1 MMDENVDYMQH
12 NEYENQ
18 RAAYYGHNYH
28 HSLVGMER
36 YHQQQMRRG
45 SPLAQNGHTVQEVE
59 DENMMNDMMSLDAP
73 VPQHRHHL
81 SISLQKDIEGMENY
95 QKDIETHIVNGHH
108 QPNGNVFNTN
118 PVSPAPEVMYPQHP
132 AIPNVE
138 NDVHNGPELLSGAE
152 EGVSDV
158 ETERRQ
164 NQQVA
169 RERTQSI
176 VGMGAQYLSGDIT
189 MSMSETHSYIPQ
201 QQYPHS
207 RDTSLSH
214 MQQQQQYDSADPR
227 ENSAMAML
235 MAGDGLGVPS
245 HLGAGGIGRSGFDEL
260 LSEDGRT
267 NISDIMTN
275 PSVPPSPRPRYSQS
289 HMHNMSNNS
298 NAWMSDTSKAAGS
311 VTSSITKFNAQ
322 AKEFKF
328 NPVATFTYSPKSKPF
343 VPSSVVSSPA
353 ASTGTHS
360 RNVSGGPISFGGFG
374 GLGRSKFNIA
384 AAPFQ
389 PSIFSNGSSSSVFA
403 KGIAAFSPDAPEFK
417 PRSAALPPPS
427 SSLPSVSKSP
437 AGLSPI
443 FSQAEE
449 VVLPPIE
456 DKVLVHSPSRL
467 ATHSEISA
475 DETGDVREGSV
486 SEGGRKR
493 VKHGPTLSA
502 VRDTEVP
509 ALESLQPAKAGSVS
523 TADSDHDEDTIVEG
537 SETSDEVEEVVKDL
551 LEKREP
557 LITIHETETKVE
569 SEYEPYEFRNSEEAT
584 GFAMADS
591 GKSAPSRRD
600 TRIDLLDGGM
610 SVEEAQ
616 LIVNAPAT
624 PLDSRSERNITPLPQ
639 EEPVQST
646 LQPTVEEFNF
656 DFSQPP
662 KSLSPVP
669 IKKSGT
675 GESRYAHT
683 PSPPPSHPAPPLPMM
698 DDMSVFGPPADPSPV
713 TRNGD
718 LYRFR
723 EPPTNPMPT
732 DSELDEVIQQLTKN
746 DPIYE
751 GQDKEYSG
759 SEVAFQGEEMEE
771 EVEEEEEDEEGEEEE
786 VVPWKRDTSKRPG
799 IPLFREP
806 TPTQLLENPFEQA
819 ERSAGPSPSP
829 RRGFYR
835 HRASSFS
842 PDEAYVQAQITG
854 EVAYQPPMQEDVGVV
869 NVDSDWDDMIGG
881 EEEDPKL
888 RPQSRLFFDAHVE
901 ELVDGL
907 LRSRLDPVDKSLSA
921 IHDVLRNYSIALGGR
936 RGSISTSAVHSDAD
950 DEDDTQPLRSPRKD
964 KKSEKIR
971 SAVVDALVMHDWGAT
986 EDKLAELYG
995 AIAKVS
1001 RTCQDSH
1008 LNDDLAE
1015 AKISILDALAN
1026 TVHTDELDIVKSDLL
1041 AAMRNTA
1048 KANDMDELRSG
1059 LNRSVSKLAQVEDVA
1074 NIREAMEDIIG
1085 VVAQT
1090 SDVVS
1095 MKLELSEALTRS
1107 AQKTDTDQLKK
1118 SITDVFNKVAHKE
1131 DLEHFQNIAIDV
1143 FSKVVKTNDLMELK
1157 NMLLEVLRTV
1167 HGVDVRG
1174 DVQKLSHDN
1183 AAVRQALSEVLKL
1196 TQDNAENVDFHQESQ
1211 EGVVR
1216 ENHAIVKESLGAIQM
1231 SVVEVTKLIQQR
1243 GSKEDMRRVLQ
1254 KEDQYKSFANVM
1266 AAVEKVRKTVD
1277 GVVGRVPGVED
1288 IRKISDSQPR
1298 LEDIRGAVEEAVK
1311 AQHTIEDVRTVVE
1324 DITGKQPT
1332 LEDVRFVIE
1341 EVASK
1346 QIEDV
1351 RFVVEDAAGRQPSI
1365 EELRFVVEEA
1375 ASKQLEVVRSAVEDA
1390 ANSQPSIEELRFV
1403 VEEATSKQMEVVRSI
1418 VEDAASNQPRL
1429 SDVKSAMVEAV
1440 DTLPKMDD
1448 LRFMISQLLAQHQTV
1463 EVARVGEHIN
1473 HQELQLRVAGL
1484 EKMLG
1489 ETESRAEGEAQARRE
1504 ANDRSLEMNSRLKI
1518 AEEEAARCRGMAE
1531 ESDRRL
1537 KAIDDKR
1544 HQALTQ
1550 TQMRS
1555 ALLEGAH
1562 SSLQKS
1568 VGDLSARNASLEGSL
1583 REAQQSSERHREES
1597 ARVEDE
1603 NRELRRA
1610 IESMKAEMEE
1620 SIRVREGFRG
1630 KFDKLQGDMQT
1641 AAYEI
1646 GQEQGKR
1653 RKIQEEQKARIEVLE
1668 ARVGVE
1674 VTVKE
1679 NLEGEVRRLEVEQ
1692 KEAIKLKV
1700 EFEQMKRSNAKLE
1713 ELLDKFREEAMEHS
1727 QRAAALTHEVDSARD
1742 SAHDEV
1748 AQVRESLQ
1756 RDVDAAN
1763 TEVNAV
1769 RAVLE
1774 GDIEHARYE
1783 VDRVTQ
1789 EAAIEKE
1796 KFSLLLQESADSKR
1810 AALNELEEMKVALS
1824 KDSAENKSAALQDQ
1838 HRKYERQLSELKQ
1851 QMEDTRFQHERALRI
1866 ATEDRERDKY
1876 FLTERLNNSQT
1887 ESKNLREYTSQL
1899 KEHVKFATTAAQAAA
1914 QAAQSAKSITAPVPH
1929 ASEERALRESLDV
1942 LQTQLQQREARIEG
1956 LEQQLS
1962 KFDKTDIKRKDE
1974 QITWLRELLEVRI
1987 DELEEIVHSLSL
1999 PHFDRESV
2007 RDTALRLRTNLQM
2020 EQREKEMAMAGFR
2033 PAPAAAA
2040 AAAVSLASRLPG
2052 VANSAASWW
2061 NSKNKGPSSTTAQSS
2076 TPSRP
2081 TSRAGFLNG
2090 ILTPPNTTLANTQRM
2105 GSRLTKGISSD
2116 TASNSSQNTI
2126 TSRQRD
2132 KQIASASRRDNA
2144 SSSRRGTITPQLFR
2158 RGSYDADAD
2167 ESMGST
2173 EYYQDEDDA
2182 TETGADDGDTTPFRP
2197 SFYRH

>member
-12 NEYENQ
+12 NEYVENQ
-18 RAAYYGHNYH
+18 RAAYYGHSH
-28 HSLVGMER
+28 HQSLVSMER

-45 SPLAQNGHTVQEVE
+45 SPLAQAGHTVQEVE
-59 DENMMNDMMSLDAP
+59 DENMMNEMMSLDAP

-81 SISLQKDIEGMENY
+81 SISLQEDIEGMENY

-108 QPNGNVFNTN
+108 QSNGNVFNTN

-132 AIPNVE
+132 AMPNVE
-138 NDVHNGPELLSGAE
+138 NDVHNGPELLSGPE

-158 ETERRQ
+158 ETERRH
-164 NQQVA
+164 NHHAA

-176 VGMGAQYLSGDIT
+176 VGMGAQYLGDNIASI
-189 MSMSETHSYIPQ
+189 SMSETHPYIPQ
-201 QQYPHS
+201 QQYQPHS

-214 MQQQQQYDSADPR
+214 MQQRRCDSTDPR

-235 MAGDGLGVPS
+235 MAGDGLGAGS
-245 HLGAGGIGRSGFDEL
+245 HLGTGGIGRSGFDEL

-275 PSVPPSPRPRYSQS
+275 PSVPPSPRPKYSQS

-298 NAWMSDTSKAAGS
+298 NAWMSDTSKPAGS
-311 VTSSITKFNAQ
+311 VTSSTTKLNAQ

-343 VPSSVVSSPA
+343 IPSVGSSPA
-353 ASTGTHS
+353 GSTGTHS
-360 RNVSGGPISFGGFG
+360 RNTSGPISFGGFG
-374 GLGRSKFNIA
+374 SLGSKFNIA
-384 AAPFQ
+384 ATPFR
-389 PSIFSNGSSSSVFA
+389 PSIFSNGSSSNVFA
-403 KGIAAFSPDAPEFK
+403 GGAAAFSPAAPEFK
-417 PRSAALPPPS
+417 PKSAVA
-427 SSLPSVSKSP
+427 SSLPPVSKGP
-437 AGLSPI
+437 TELSSMFVQADNFI
-443 FSQAEE
+443 FSQ
-449 VVLPPIE
+449 VE
-456 DKVLVHSPSRL
+456 DKILLHPPSRL
-467 ATHSEISA
+467 ATHSETSA

-493 VKHGPTLSA
+493 AKHGPTLSE

-509 ALESLQPAKAGSVS
+509 ALESLQPAEAGSVS
-523 TADSDHDEDTIVEG
+523 TADSEHDVADEDTIVEG
-537 SETSDEVEEVVKDL
+537 SETSDEVEEVLKEL

-557 LITIHETETKVE
+557 LITIHEGEAKAE

-591 GKSAPSRRD
+591 GMSAPSRRD
-600 TRIDLLDGGM
+600 SRLDVLDTEM

-616 LIVNAPAT
+616 LVANAPAT
-624 PLDSRSERNITPLPQ
+624 PLDSRSEGNITPLPQ
-639 EEPVQST
+639 EESEKPT

-656 DFSQPP
+656 NFSQFP
-662 KSLSPVP
+662 KSVSPVP
-669 IKKSGT
+669 TKKSGM

-683 PSPPPSHPAPPLPMM
+683 PSPPPSHPAPPPPMM
-698 DDMSVFGPPADPSPV
+698 DDVSVFGPPADLSPV
-713 TRNGD
+713 IGNVD
-718 LYRFR
+718 PYRYE
-723 EPPTNPMPT
+723 EPTARPMPT
-732 DSELDEVIQQLTKN
+732 DSELDEVIQQLTAD
-746 DPIYE
+746 DPIY
-751 GQDKEYSG
+751 QDQDDEDYSE
-759 SEVAFQGEEMEE
+759 SEVAFQEEQRQ
-771 EVEEEEEDEEGEEEE
+771 EEEEQEEEEEEE
-786 VVPWKRDTSKRPG
+786 VVPWKRDTPKRPC

-842 PDEAYVQAQITG
+842 PDEAYGQAQTTS
-854 EVAYQPPMQEDVGVV
+854 EVAYQPPMQEDVGVM
-869 NVDSDWDDMIGG
+869 NVDSDWGDMVEG
-881 EEEDPKL
+881 EEEDTKL

-921 IHDVLRNYSIALGGR
+921 IHEVLKNYSISLGGR

-964 KKSEKIR
+964 KKSDKIK
-971 SAVVDALVMHDWGAT
+971 SAVIDALVMHDWRAT
-986 EDKLAELYG
+986 EDKLAELYS
-995 AIAKVS
+995 AISKVS

-1015 AKISILDALAN
+1015 TKISILDALVK
-1026 TVHTDELDIVKSDLL
+1026 TVHTDELDIVKADLL
-1041 AAMRNTA
+1041 AAIRNTA
-1048 KANDMDELRSG
+1048 KANDMDELRSSLG
-1059 LNRSVSKLAQVEDVA
+1059 RSVSKLAQVDDIA
-1074 NIREAMEDIIG
+1074 SIREAMEDLIG

-1090 SDVVS
+1090 GDVVS
-1095 MKLELSEALTRS
+1095 MKLELREALTRS
-1107 AQKTDTDQLKK
+1107 AQKSDTDQLRK
-1118 SITDVFNKVAHKE
+1118 SIADVFNKVAHKE

-1143 FSKVVKTNDLMELK
+1143 FSKVTKTSDLVELK
-1157 NMLLEVLRTV
+1157 NMLLEVLRSV

-1183 AAVRQALSEVLKL
+1183 AAVRQTLSEVLKL
-1196 TQDNAENVDFHQESQ
+1196 TQDNAENIDFHQESQ

-1216 ENHAIVKESLGAIQM
+1216 ENHAILKESLGAIQM
-1231 SVVEVTKLIQQR
+1231 GVVEVTKLVQQR
-1243 GSKEDMRRVLQ
+1243 GSKEDMLRSLQ
-1254 KEDQYKSFANVM
+1254 KEDQYRSFANVM
-1266 AAVEKVRKTVD
+1266 TAVEKVRKTVD
-1277 GVVGRVPGVED
+1277 GVVERVPGVED
-1288 IRKISDSQPR
+1288 IKKISDSQPR
-1298 LEDIRGAVEEAVK
+1298 LEDIRVAVEEAVK
-1311 AQHTIEDVRTVVE
+1311 AQHTIHDVRAVVG
-1324 DITGKQPT
+1324 DIVSKQPT

-1341 EVASK
+1341 EVADK

-1351 RFVVEDAAGRQPSI
+1351 RSVVEDAASKQPSI
-1365 EELRFVVEEA
+1365 GELRLVVEEIHNKQMEFVRSAVEDVANSQPSMEELRFVVEEA
-1375 ASKQLEVVRSAVEDA
+1375 AS
-1390 ANSQPSIEELRFV
+1390 
-1403 VEEATSKQMEVVRSI
+1403 
-1418 VEDAASNQPRL
+1418 NQPKL
-1429 SDVKSAMVEAV
+1429 SDVKSVIVEVV

-1448 LRFMISQLLAQHQTV
+1448 LRSMISQLLAQHQTV
-1463 EVARVGEHIN
+1463 EVARVGEQIN
-1473 HQELQLRVAGL
+1473 HQELQLRVEGL
-1484 EKMLG
+1484 EKMLD
-1489 ETESRAEGEAQARRE
+1489 ETENRAEAEARARRE
-1504 ANDRSLEMNSRLKI
+1504 ANDRALETDSRLRI
-1518 AEEEAARCRGMAE
+1518 AEEDAARYREMAD

-1597 ARVEDE
+1597 AKVEDE

-1668 ARVGVE
+1668 ARIGAE

-1679 NLEGEVRRLEVEQ
+1679 NLESEVRRLEVEQ

-1700 EFEQMKRSNAKLE
+1700 EFEQMKRSNTKLE

-1727 QRAAALTHEVDSARD
+1727 QHAAALTHEVDSARE

-1748 AQVRESLQ
+1748 ARVRESLQ

-1769 RAVLE
+1769 RAALE
-1774 GDIEHARYE
+1774 RDIEHARYE
-1783 VDRVTQ
+1783 ADRVVQ
-1789 EAAIEKE
+1789 EAAVEKE
-1796 KFSLLLQESADSKR
+1796 KFSLLLQESADAKR
-1810 AALNELEEMKVALS
+1810 AALNELEETKAALF
-1824 KDSAENKSAALQDQ
+1824 KDSTENKFAALQEQ
-1838 HRKYERQLSELKQ
+1838 HRKYERQLSELRKQ
-1851 QMEDTRFQHERALRI
+1851 AEDTRFQHDRALKI
-1866 ATEDRERDKY
+1866 ATEDRERDKS
-1876 FLTERLNNSQT
+1876 FLTERLSNSQT
-1887 ESKNLREYTSQL
+1887 ESKHLREYTEHL
-1899 KEHVKFATTAAQAAA
+1899 KEQVKFATTAAQAAA
-1914 QAAQSAKSITAPVPH
+1914 QAAQSAKRMVVPNPH
-1929 ASEERALRESLDV
+1929 ASDERALRESLDV

-2007 RDTALRLRTNLQM
+2007 RDTALRLRANLQM
-2020 EQREKEMAMAGFR
+2020 EQREKEMAMASFR
-2033 PAPAAAA
+2033 PAP
-2040 AAAVSLASRLPG
+2040 AAVSLASRLPG

-2061 NSKNKGPSSTTAQSS
+2061 SSKNKGPSSTTAQSS

-2081 TSRAGFLNG
+2081 TSAAGFLNG
-2090 ILTPPNTTLANTQRM
+2090 ILTPPSTTLASAQRI
-2105 GSRLTKGISSD
+2105 GSRLAKGISSD

-2132 KQIASASRRDNA
+2132 KQIASASRRDNNA
-2144 SSSRRGTITPQLFR
+2144 SSSRRGTIPPQLFR

-2167 ESMGST
+2167 ESVLSA

-2182 TETGADDGDTTPFRP
+2182 TETGADDNDMTSFRP

>member
-1 MMDENVDYMQH
+1 MMDENVDYMQQ
-12 NEYENQ
+12 NEYVENQ
-18 RAAYYGHNYH
+18 RAYYGHNYH
-28 HSLVGMER
+28 HSLVGMDR

-45 SPLAQNGHTVQEVE
+45 SPLAQVGHTVQEVE

-81 SISLQKDIEGMENY
+81 SISLREDIEGMENY

-108 QPNGNVFNTN
+108 QSNGHVFNTN
-118 PVSPAPEVMYPQHP
+118 PVSPAPGVMYPQHP
-132 AIPNVE
+132 TMPNVE
-138 NDVHNGPELLSGAE
+138 NDVHNGPELLPGAE

-164 NQQVA
+164 NQQAA

-176 VGMGAQYLSGDIT
+176 VGMGAQYLGDNIA

-201 QQYPHS
+201 QYQPHS

-214 MQQQQQYDSADPR
+214 MQQQQQQYDSTDPR

-235 MAGDGLGVPS
+235 MAGDGLGAGS
-245 HLGAGGIGRSGFDEL
+245 HLGTGIGGRNGFDEL

-275 PSVPPSPRPRYSQS
+275 PSVPPSPRPRYAQS

-298 NAWMSDTSKAAGS
+298 NACMSDTSRAAGS
-311 VTSSITKFNAQ
+311 VTSSTTKFNAQ

-328 NPVATFTYSPKSKPF
+328 NPVTQFTYSPKSKPF
-343 VPSSVVSSPA
+343 VPSNSVGSSPA
-353 ASTGTHS
+353 GSTGTHS
-360 RNVSGGPISFGGFG
+360 RSVSGPISFGGFG
-374 GLGRSKFNIA
+374 GLGNSKFNTA
-384 AAPFQ
+384 AAPFR
-389 PSIFSNGSSSSVFA
+389 PSMFSNGLSSMFT
-403 KGIAAFSPDAPEFK
+403 KGVNFSPDAPEFK
-417 PRSAALPPPS
+417 PKSTVTSPPS
-427 SSLPSVSKSP
+427 SLPPVSKSP
-437 AGLSPI
+437 IGLSPI
-443 FSQAEE
+443 FAQAEE
-449 VVLPPIE
+449 VDLPLIE
-456 DKVLVHSPSRL
+456 EKIPVHLPTRL
-467 ATHSEISA
+467 ATHSEISG

-509 ALESLQPAKAGSVS
+509 ALESLQPAKAASVS

-537 SETSDEVEEVVKDL
+537 SETSDEAEEVVKDL
-551 LEKREP
+551 LEKHEP
-557 LITIHETETKVE
+557 LVTIHETEAKAD
-569 SEYEPYEFRNSEEAT
+569 SEYEPYEFRNAGEAT
-584 GFAMADS
+584 DFAMADL
-591 GKSAPSRRD
+591 GKFAPSRRD
-600 TRIDLLDGGM
+600 TKIDVLDGGM

-616 LIVNAPAT
+616 LIANEPAT

-646 LQPTVEEFNF
+646 LQPTVEQFNF

-662 KSLSPVP
+662 KSVSPVP
-669 IKKSGT
+669 TKKSGT

-683 PSPPPSHPAPPLPMM
+683 PSPPPSHPAPPPPMM
-698 DDMSVFGPPADPSPV
+698 DDMSVFGPPADSSPAI
-713 TRNGD
+713 RNAD
-718 LYRFR
+718 LYKLE
-723 EPPTNPMPT
+723 EPSARPMPT
-732 DSELDEVIQQLTKN
+732 DSELDEVIQQLTVD
-746 DPIYE
+746 DPIYQ
-751 GQDKEYSG
+751 G
-759 SEVAFQGEEMEE
+759 QGEEYSES
-771 EVEEEEEDEEGEEEE
+771 EVVFRGEQEGEEEEEDDEEEE
-786 VVPWKRDTSKRPG
+786 VVAWKRDTPKRPG

-829 RRGFYR
+829 RRFYR

-842 PDEAYVQAQITG
+842 PDEAYGQAQTTS
-854 EVAYQPPMQEDVGVV
+854 EVAYRPPMQEDIGVV
-869 NVDSDWDDMIGG
+869 NVDSDWNDMVEG
-881 EEEDPKL
+881 EEEDTKL

-921 IHDVLRNYSIALGGR
+921 IHDVLKNYSIALGGR

-1015 AKISILDALAN
+1015 AKISILDALAK
-1026 TVHTDELDIVKSDLL
+1026 TVHTDELDFVKADLL
-1041 AAMRNTA
+1041 VAIRNTA

-1074 NIREAMEDIIG
+1074 SIREAMEDIIG

-1090 SDVVS
+1090 GDVVS

-1107 AQKTDTDQLKK
+1107 AQKTDTDQLNK
-1118 SITDVFNKVAHKE
+1118 SIADVFNKVAHKE

-1143 FSKVVKTNDLMELK
+1143 FSKVVKTNDLVELK

-1183 AAVRQALSEVLKL
+1183 AGVRQTLSEVMKL
-1196 TQDNAENVDFHQESQ
+1196 TENVDFHQESQ
-1211 EGVVR
+1211 EGVIR
-1216 ENHAIVKESLGAIQM
+1216 ENHAIMKESLGAVQM
-1231 SVVEVTKLIQQR
+1231 SVVEVTKLVQQR
-1243 GSKEDMRRVLQ
+1243 GSKEDMLRSLQ
-1254 KEDQYKSFANVM
+1254 KEDQYRSFANLM

-1277 GVVGRVPGVED
+1277 GVVERVPSVED

-1298 LEDIRGAVEEAVK
+1298 LEDIRGAVEKAVK

-1324 DITGKQPT
+1324 DIAGKQPT

-1346 QIEDV
+1346 QMEDV

-1365 EELRFVVEEA
+1365 EELRFVVEEIH
-1375 ASKQLEVVRSAVEDA
+1375 SKQVEVVRSAVEDA

-1403 VEEATSKQMEVVRSI
+1403 VEEAASKQMEIVRS
-1418 VEDAASNQPRL
+1418 VVAGVASNQPRL
-1429 SDVKSAMVEAV
+1429 SDVKSAMVEVV

-1463 EVARVGEHIN
+1463 EVARVGQQIN
-1473 HQELQLRVAGL
+1473 HQELQLRIAGL

-1489 ETESRAEGEAQARRE
+1489 ETESRAEGEARARRE
-1504 ANDRSLEMNSRLKI
+1504 ASDSALEMNSRLRI
-1518 AEEEAARCRGMAE
+1518 AEEEATRYREMAE

-1544 HQALTQ
+1544 HQTLTQ

-1583 REAQQSSERHREES
+1583 REAQKSSERHREES

-1653 RKIQEEQKARIEVLE
+1653 RKVQEEQKARIEVLE
-1668 ARVGVE
+1668 ARVGAE

-1727 QRAAALTHEVDSARD
+1727 QRAAAFTHEVDSARE

-1748 AQVRESLQ
+1748 ARVRESLQ

-1783 VDRVTQ
+1783 VDRVVQ

-1796 KFSLLLQESADSKR
+1796 KFSLLLQESADAKR
-1810 AALNELEEMKVALS
+1810 AALNELEETKAVLA
-1824 KDSAENKSAALQDQ
+1824 KDSAEGKSAALQDQ
-1838 HRKYERQLSELKQ
+1838 HRKYERKLSELKQ
-1851 QMEDTRFQHERALRI
+1851 QVEDTRFQHERALKI

-1887 ESKNLREYTSQL
+1887 ESKHLREYTSHL
-1899 KEHVKFATTAAQAAA
+1899 KEQVKFATTAAQAAA
-1914 QAAQSAKSITAPVPH
+1914 QAAQSAKSMMAPAPH
-1929 ASEERALRESLDV
+1929 ASDERALRESLDV

-1999 PHFDRESV
+1999 PHYDRESV

-2020 EQREKEMAMAGFR
+2020 EQREKEMTMAGTR
-2033 PAPAAAA
+2033 PAP
-2040 AAAVSLASRLPG
+2040 AAVSLASRLPG

-2061 NSKNKGPSSTTAQSS
+2061 NSKNKGPSSTTAQNS

-2081 TSRAGFLNG
+2081 TSAGGFLNG
-2090 ILTPPNTTLANTQRM
+2090 ILTPPSTTLASAQRI
-2105 GSRLTKGISSD
+2105 GSRLAKGISSD

-2144 SSSRRGTITPQLFR
+2144 SSSRRDNASSSRRGTIPPMLFR

-2167 ESMGST
+2167 ESVMSA

-2182 TETGADDGDTTPFRP
+2182 TETGADDGDTTPFKP